1 MQIPNHIIDE
11 DILPKNMTHLW
22 VFVFLLA
29 APRCV
34 LSLVQLQERGPCLLK
49 PSQTLSITYSVLTC
63 AVSGDSISSYAGSW
77 ICQPPGKSLEWMG
90 YINSAGGT
98 SYNPSLKSRIS
109 ISRDTSKNQFS
120 LQLSSV
126 TTEDTAT
133 NYCTRYTV
141 RGAQCEPRHKP
152 SCRSTQDQQGERS
165 S

>member
-1 MQIPNHIIDE
+1 MTLLVSRCPVQVHMQESVPG
-11 DILPKNMTHLW
+11 
-22 VFVFLLA
+22 
-29 APRCV
+29 
-34 LSLVQLQERGPCLLK
+34 LVK
-49 PSQTLSITYSVLTC
+49 PSQTLSLTC

-141 RGAQCEPRHKP
+141 RGTQCESRHKP